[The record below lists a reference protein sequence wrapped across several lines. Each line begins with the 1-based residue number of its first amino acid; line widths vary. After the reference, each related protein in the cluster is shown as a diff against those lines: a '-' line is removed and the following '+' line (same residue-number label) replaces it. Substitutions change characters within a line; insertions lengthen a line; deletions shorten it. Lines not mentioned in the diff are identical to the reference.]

1 MRILLGAL
9 LLLLLVGCPRGPAQQ
24 QAAAGGLDGVDARG
38 KPVASGPPQ
47 VVAVAFSATESDP
60 WTSEMI
66 DALGASL
73 GVDPWQRSDSRGS
86 LDVYG
91 PYDTELKD
99 IKLSLVI
106 CVSGFTGVVDLEGQ
120 EALGA
125 QVEEWLKEQQPDAV
139 WLDGDPLQFQVGR
152 FLPEDWRILFS
163 GIVLDRTLYYSGEQ
177 LTTGAYRRYSL
188 PRILGEIWRADSEA
202 TRYAL
207 LSDDSPTSQGRV
219 LRFTLLEAALPAGH
233 EFVAPAAATSWD
245 ELKQQI
251 AQLGD
256 SVDAAV
262 ICGAGEDGAAPDFL
276 DNPCPDDLLAEAR
289 FPVVVLSPSKA
300 DHSGAISLKIKPA
313 AAVAAVL
320 GQLERVLTGTDPR
333 AIPVVTPDDMAVFLA
348 VGEEATAA
356 ESDAATTEDLPTAGV

>member
-1 MRILLGAL
+1 M
-9 LLLLLVGCPRGPAQQ
+9 LLLLLVSCPRGPGQQ
-24 QAAAGGLDGVDARG
+24 QAAAGGLDDVGASG
-38 KPVASGPPQ
+38 KAVASGPPQ

-73 GVDPWQRSDSRGS
+73 GIDPWRRSDSQGS

-91 PYDTELKD
+91 PYETELKD
-99 IKLSLVI
+99 LKLSLVI

-125 QVEEWLKEQQPDAV
+125 QVEEWLEAQEPDAV

-152 FLPEDWRILFS
+152 FLPEDWRIVFS
-163 GIVLDRTLYYSGEQ
+163 GVVLDRTLYYSGEQ
-177 LTTGAYRRYSL
+177 LTTGVYRRYSL
-188 PRILGEIWRADSEA
+188 PRILSEIWRADSEA
-202 TRYAL
+202 KRYAL
-207 LSDDSPTSQGRV
+207 LSDDSPISQGRV
-219 LRFTLLEAALPAGH
+219 LRFTLLEAALPEGH
-233 EFVAPAAATSWD
+233 EFVAPTAATSWD
-245 ELKQQI
+245 KLKQQI

-262 ICGAGEDGAAPDFL
+262 ICGAGEEGAAPDFV
-276 DNPCPDDLLAEAR
+276 DKPCPDDLLAEAR
-289 FPVVVLSPSKA
+289 YPVVVLSPSKA

-320 GQLERVLTGTDPR
+320 GQLERVLSGTDPR

-348 VGEEATAA
+348 VSEEATA
-356 ESDAATTEDLPTAGV
+356 SDSAAATTEELAADGV

>member
-9 LLLLLVGCPRGPAQQ
+9 LLLLLVGCPRGPEQQ
-24 QAAAGGLDGVDARG
+24 QAAAGGPDGGNAGG
-38 KPVASGPPQ
+38 KPVPSGPPQ

-60 WTSEMI
+60 WTSEII

-73 GVDPWQRSDSRGS
+73 GIDPWQQSASQGS

-91 PYDTELKD
+91 PYETELKD
-99 IKLSLVI
+99 IKLSLVL

-125 QVEEWLKEQQPDAV
+125 QVQEWLKAQEPDAV

-152 FLPEDWRILFS
+152 FLPEDWRIVFS
-163 GIVLDRTLYYSGEQ
+163 GVVLDRTLYYSGEQ

-188 PRILGEIWRADSEA
+188 PRILSEIWRADSEA
-202 TRYAL
+202 QRYAL
-207 LSDDSPTSQGRV
+207 LSDDSPISQGRV
-219 LRFTLLEAALPAGH
+219 LRFTLLEAALPEGH
-233 EFVAPAAATSWD
+233 KFIAPEAARSWD
-245 ELKQQI
+245 ELRQQI
-251 AQLGD
+251 TDLAD

-262 ICGAGEDGAAPDFL
+262 ICGAGEEGAAPDFV
-276 DNPCPDDLLAEAR
+276 DNPCPEDLLAEAR

-348 VGEEATAA
+348 VGEEASTA
-356 ESDAATTEDLPTAGV
+356 ESDAATTEELPASGV